1 MFHMKQ
7 ILVQL
12 DESTARLL
20 EQVAP
25 GRGRK
30 RSQFIRQAVIR
41 ALMEVA
47 EEHTRRAYE
56 RNPPEDD
63 WWFDPGS
70 WAPESE
76 AIHPATPKP
85 PKRLRDKPRRNKRRR

>member
-12 DESTARLL
+12 DEPLAKLL
-20 EQVAP
+20 DQVVP

-30 RSQFIRQAVIR
+30 RSQFIRQAVMQ
-41 ALMEVA
+41 ALMKVA

-56 RNPPEDD
+56 RYPDNQDD
-63 WWFDPGS
+63 WWFDPEG

-76 AIHPATPKP
+76 AIHPPKP
-85 PKRLRDKPRRNKRRR
+85 LRAKRRATKKRKRR

>member
-1 MFHMKQ
+1 MKQ

-12 DESTARLL
+12 HEPLAKLL
-20 EQVAP
+20 DQVAP

-30 RSQFIRQAVIR
+30 RSQFIRQAIVR

-47 EEHTRRAYE
+47 EVQTRRAYE
-56 RNPPEDD
+56 REPDRDDDD
-63 WWFDPGS
+63 WWFDAEG

-76 AIHPATPKP
+76 AIHPPQPLRRT
-85 PKRLRDKPRRNKRRR
+85 KRKVRKR